1 MLGDRQ
7 ITNIALKLTK
17 LSTARS
23 SSHGKLKH
31 LDLFAGC
38 GGFTLA
44 AEQTG
49 GKIQTTQFVEIDP
62 DCHTILQHHWP
73 HIPIHA
79 DIRDYYPTPGQF
91 DLVTA
96 GFPCTG
102 TSEAGTKTGLH
113 HPQSALFR
121 QVLRIVAHC
130 HPPFVVIEQ
139 PLGVIHRGLRAVL
152 GGLRMVGYQSEVEI
166 ISAAELGAGHRRE
179 RLFVISYPHGLFGH
193 LPPSWVEQIG
203 AMVEAQRVNCQWL
216 TVKRHGL
223 CPDSGLS
230 FSLVSTPGPQSC
242 TVPTGTPGRIKARK
256 LAGRTVTPG
265 QAACGFSRALGI
277 ALNRVLYLHS
287 ML

>member
-1 MLGDRQ
+1 M
-7 ITNIALKLTK
+7 K
-17 LSTARS
+17 RS
-23 SSHGKLKH
+23 FTHGKLRH

-62 DCHTILQHHWP
+62 DCHTVLQDHWP

-79 DIRDYYPTPGQF
+79 DIRDYHPSPGQF

-102 TSEAGTKTGLH
+102 TSSAGTKTGLH
-113 HPQSALFR
+113 HPESALFR
-121 QVLRIVAHC
+121 EVLRIVAQC

-139 PLGVIHRGLRAVL
+139 PLGVIHRGLRAIF
-152 GGLRMVGYQSEVEI
+152 GGLRMAGYQGEVEI
-166 ISAAELGAGHRRE
+166 VSAAELGAGHRRE
-179 RLFVISYPHGLFGH
+179 RLFVVSYPHCLFGH
-193 LPPSWVEQIG
+193 LLSSWVEQIG
-203 AMVEAQRVNCQWL
+203 AMVQEQRANTQWL
-216 TVKRHGL
+216 TVKRNSL

-230 FSLVSTPGPQSC
+230 FPLVSGLSPQSC
-242 TVPTGTPGRIKARK
+242 TVPTNTPGRIKARK

-265 QAACGFSRALGI
+265 QASI
-277 ALNRVLYLHS
+277 ALKRVLYLYSLISDPQGENKIQTAHQGPR
-287 ML
+287 

>member
-7 ITNIALKLTK
+7 ITNIAPKLTK
-17 LSTARS
+17 SFTARS

-62 DCHTILQHHWP
+62 DCHTVLQYHWP

-79 DIRDYYPTPGQF
+79 DIRDYYPSPGQF

-102 TSEAGTKTGLH
+102 TSSAGTKTGLH
-113 HPQSALFR
+113 HPESALFR
-121 QVLRIVAHC
+121 EVLRIVAQC

-139 PLGVIHRGLRAVL
+139 PLGVIHRGLRAIL

-179 RLFVISYPHGLFGH
+179 RLFVVSYPHGLFGH
-193 LPPSWVEQIG
+193 LPPSWVEQVG
-203 AMVEAQRVNCQWL
+203 AMVQEQRVNSQWL
-216 TVKRHGL
+216 TVKCNRL

-230 FSLVSTPGPQSC
+230 FSLVSGLGSQSC
-242 TVPTGTPGRIKARK
+242 IVPTGTPGRIKARK

-265 QAACGFSRALGI
+265 QASI
-277 ALNRVLYLHS
+277 AINRILYLHS
-287 ML
+287 LIP